1 MKTLGKWTA
10 MTEVPAAA
18 ELYTQKQ
25 LKWQMLGDGSTGK
38 MLGMQAPELSLA
50 PRAHVKARSRD
61 MHLKFQS
68 WGGRVRKGPGTHWPL
83 KRFSETI
90 SEDNMGKR
98 QGRTLQCGPSRL
110 YKVHSYIDKHIYTHI
125 HQIKNLSEIC
135 NVPPT
140 LPQ

>member
-1 MKTLGKWTA
+1 

-50 PRAHVKARSRD
+50 PRTHVKARSRD
-61 MHLKFQS
+61 MHLKFQC

-83 KRFSETI
+83 RGSVRDHLRGQHGEKTG
-90 SEDNMGKR
+90 ED
-98 QGRTLQCGPSRL
+98 
-110 YKVHSYIDKHIYTHI
+110 
-125 HQIKNLSEIC
+125 
-135 NVPPT
+135 PPV
-140 LPQ
+140 